1 MQSAAQSYASM
12 AQKTGNPR
20 ELEAQL
26 LLRAAAKMKVVSED
40 AAATREQ
47 IVDAIRYNRRL
58 WTVFADTVSKSEN
71 PLPDVIKQ
79 NITSL
84 ALFIMRQSVAA
95 EAEPNAQRLGVLIS
109 INREIAAGLAASA
122 AAAEAPTVK
131 ADAA

>member
-1 MQSAAQSYASM
+1 M

-40 AAATREQ
+40 AAASREQ
-47 IVDAIRYNRRL
+47 IIDAIRYNRRL

-84 ALFIMRQSVAA
+84 ALFIMRQSIAA
-95 EAEPNAQRLGVLIS
+95 EAEPNAQRLAVLIS

>member
-40 AAATREQ
+40 AAASREQ
-47 IVDAIRYNRRL
+47 IIDAIRYNRRL

-84 ALFIMRQSVAA
+84 ALFIMRQSIAA
-95 EAEPNAQRLGVLIS
+95 EAEPNAQRLAVLIS

>member
-47 IVDAIRYNRRL
+47 IIDAIRYNRRL

-84 ALFIMRQSVAA
+84 ALFIMRQSIAA
-95 EAEPNAQRLGVLIS
+95 EAEPNAQRLAVLIS

>member
-47 IVDAIRYNRRL
+47 IIDAIRYNRRL

-84 ALFIMRQSVAA
+84 ALFIMRQSITA
-95 EAEPNAQRLGVLIS
+95 EAEPNAQRLAVLIS